1 MTARTFQANGV
12 NAETGS
18 YLLRPLSAAD
28 LAKAAKGEP
37 VPDAILAGEIK
48 ARSASGE
55 AHFGVSADP
64 DDLGATGWG
73 VVFAEGVGAD
83 VKEALAPLLALRR
96 EQAAAKSEKRFRVLD
111 GDLAYRAG
119 ETKNAYLSRLG
130 VAPGTA
136 KPDKL
141 PLHLLLVGSPAQ
153 LPFNVQTQLDL
164 NYSVGR
170 LCFDRAEDYAS
181 YAQTVVRA
189 ERGAIAR
196 EKRLALFGPRNPGD
210 EATEMSAD
218 ILLATLKKKFAKPG
232 GGWTTAATVAD
243 DAKKSALEKLVGGAD
258 TPAVL
263 FTASHGVGFPNGH
276 KRQRAEQ
283 GALLC
288 QEWTPLDPKPIAP
301 KQYFA
306 AADLAK
312 SGDVAGMIAMCF
324 ACFGAGTPERDQ
336 FTRATG
342 PDVAALAPEPFVS
355 GLAQALLAHPKGGAL
370 AFIGHVERAW
380 GYSFI
385 WPGVGNAT
393 EPFENALTALLK
405 GRRVG
410 VAMDPFGRKYAD
422 LAGMVTTTIDE
433 VRETP
438 TAALEEELAWLWT
451 ANNDARNYVIV
462 GDPAVRA
469 AVKS

>member
-1 MTARTFQANGV
+1 MKTFQANGV
-12 NAETGS
+12 NAETGG
-18 YLLRPLSAAD
+18 YLLRALSASD
-28 LAKAAKGEP
+28 VAKAARGEP
-37 VPDAILAGEIK
+37 VPDPIVAGELK
-48 ARSASGE
+48 ARSVAGE
-55 AHFGVSADP
+55 AHFGVAADP
-64 DDLGATGWG
+64 DDLGTMGWG
-73 VVFAEGVGAD
+73 VIFAEGVGAD

-96 EQAAAKSEKRFRVLD
+96 EQATRKSEKRFRVLD
-111 GDLAYRAG
+111 GDLAYKAG

-130 VAPGTA
+130 VPPGSA

-141 PLHLLLVGSPAQ
+141 PLHLLLVGSPAE
-153 LPFNVQTQLDL
+153 LPFNVQTQLDI

-170 LCFDRAEDYAS
+170 LCFDRTEDYAV
-181 YAQTVVRA
+181 YAETVVRA
-189 ERGAIAR
+189 ERGELERA
-196 EKRLALFGPRNPGD
+196 KRLALFGPRNPGD

-218 ILLATLKKKFAKPG
+218 VLLGALAKKFAKPA
-232 GGWTTAATVAD
+232 GGWSTTATLAD
-243 DAKKSALEKLVGGAD
+243 AAKKSALEPLIGGAD

-263 FTASHGVGFPNGH
+263 FTASHGVGFPSGH
-276 KRQRAEQ
+276 KRQRRDQ

-288 QEWTPLDPKPIAP
+288 QDWSPLEPKPIAP
-301 KQYFA
+301 RQYFA
-306 AADLAK
+306 AADI
-312 SGDVAGMIAMCF
+312 SGTADVAGMIAMCF

-336 FTRATG
+336 FTRAAG
-342 PDVAALAPEPFVS
+342 ADVPPIAPQPFVS
-355 GLAQALLAHPKGGAL
+355 ALAQALLAHPKGGAL

-385 WPGVGNAT
+385 WPGVGDAT
-393 EPFENALTALLK
+393 GPFENAVAALLK

-438 TAALEEELAWLWT
+438 TPALEEELAWLWT
-451 ANNDARNYVIV
+451 ANNDARNYVIL

-469 AVKS
+469 AVKP

>member
-1 MTARTFQANGV
+1 MPERIFQANGV
-12 NAETGS
+12 NADTGG
-18 YLLRPLSAAD
+18 YLLRALSASD

-37 VPDAILAGEIK
+37 VPDAVFAGELK
-48 ARSASGE
+48 ARSAAAE
-55 AHFGVSADP
+55 AHFGIAADP
-64 DDLGATGWG
+64 DDLGTVGWA
-73 VVFAEGVGAD
+73 VIFAEGIGAD

-96 EQAAAKSEKRFRVLD
+96 EQASRRSEKRFRVVD
-111 GDLAYRAG
+111 GDLAYRRG
-119 ETKNAYLSRLG
+119 ETKNGYLSRLG
-130 VAPGTA
+130 VPPGKA

-141 PLHLLLVGSPAQ
+141 PLHLLLVGSPAE
-153 LPFNVQTQLDL
+153 LPFNVQTQLDI

-170 LCFDRAEDYAS
+170 LSFDRAEDYAT

-189 ERGAIAR
+189 ERGELERA
-196 EKRLALFGPRNPGD
+196 KRLALFGPRNRGD

-218 ILLATLKKKFAKPG
+218 VLLGALAKKFAKPA
-232 GGWTTAATVAD
+232 GGWSMTATVAE
-243 DAKKSALEKLVGGAD
+243 AAQKSALEPLIGGAE

-276 KRQRAEQ
+276 KLQRRDQ

-288 QEWTPLDPKPIAP
+288 QDWSPLNPKPIAA
-301 KQYFA
+301 KQYF
-306 AADLAK
+306 
-312 SGDVAGMIAMCF
+312 SGNDVGSGADVAGMIAMCF

-336 FTRATG
+336 FTRAAG
-342 PDVAALAPEPFVS
+342 AEVPAIAPEPFVS
-355 GLAQALLAHPKGGAL
+355 GLAQALLGHPKGGAL

-380 GYSFI
+380 GYSFV
-385 WPGVGNAT
+385 WPGVGDAT
-393 EPFENALTALLK
+393 EPFEQTLAALLK

-410 VAMDPFGRKYAD
+410 VAMDPFERKYAD

-433 VRETP
+433 VREMP

-451 ANNDARNYVIV
+451 ANNDARNYVIL